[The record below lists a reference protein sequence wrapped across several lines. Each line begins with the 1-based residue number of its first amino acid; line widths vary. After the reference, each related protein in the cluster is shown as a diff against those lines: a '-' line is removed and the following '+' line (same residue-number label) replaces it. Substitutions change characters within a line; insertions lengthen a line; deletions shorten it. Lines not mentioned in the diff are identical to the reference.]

1 MNESRPWQ
9 PSTHGETLEGVFAD
23 LGRGRGGVIHL
34 SDLTVYRLHPN
45 AVDAVRAAHP
55 DDLDPNGQTVRI
67 TYLGDD
73 NYTATLRQESV

>member
-1 MNESRPWQ
+1 
-9 PSTHGETLEGVFAD
+9 
-23 LGRGRGGVIHL
+23 
-34 SDLTVYRLHPN
+34 
-45 AVDAVRAAHP
+45 VRAAHP